1 MDNSYTIKDVIN
13 LLLSKLWLIILCCV
27 VCGSGAFSVAYFLM
41 PKTYESYTSMYVRNS
56 DSVLG
61 GFNIDVGE
69 LNASRSLLSTY
80 VVVLKSNYV
89 MEQVAQ
95 QLELDYSYDELA
107 NVFVMK
113 DNKILLDSLRS
124 KISMSSVDSTEV
136 MRITA
141 ITNNPEISAAICN
154 SLSDSASECLIRIVG
169 AGSVEIID
177 VANPIYSPVSPNK
190 PKITLLGALA
200 GLLVSVLIVFVIDFF
215 DNTIKSSEIIT
226 NKYNKAVFGEII
238 NFGSK
243 KSEGLNSHSTIIDSK
258 MDFNVIENYKSI
270 RSNIIFAFST
280 LNRKVLAVSSANPG
294 EGKST
299 TASNIALAFSQT
311 GGKILLIDGD
321 MRKPVQH
328 KIFNLGNKKGLS
340 TAIGHMNSVEES
352 INKGVNE
359 QLDVMTS
366 GPIPPNPSEM
376 LASQQFVD
384 MIKELESQYD
394 YIIIDT
400 PPVNVVSDT
409 FVMNKVI
416 SGLILVVEYAKTT
429 FYELQDAIKRAD
441 LSEINLIG
449 FVLNNISR
457 KGSGHYY
464 SYKYK
469 YKYKN
474 YEYGYGYRSDTEEK
488 LSNVS
493 IVPAKEEKISD
504 SEKLK
509 EESSEEKTDKE
520 TSDSEKLKEESS
532 EEKTDKE
539 TSDSEKL
546 KEESSEE
553 KTDKETSDSEKL
565 KEESSDEKTDKE
577 TPDSEKLKKESSEEK
592 TDKETPDSEKLKK
605 ESSEEKTDKETSD
618 SEKLKEESSEEKTDK
633 ETSDSEK
640 LKDKSSEE
648 KTDKKVPNNK
658 KSE

>member
-1 MDNSYTIKDVIN
+1 
-13 LLLSKLWLIILCCV
+13 
-27 VCGSGAFSVAYFLM
+27 M

-546 KEESSEE
+546 K
-553 KTDKETSDSEKL
+553 
-565 KEESSDEKTDKE
+565 
-577 TPDSEKLKKESSEEK
+577 
-592 TDKETPDSEKLKK
+592 
-605 ESSEEKTDKETSD
+605 
-618 SEKLKEESSEEKTDK
+618 
-633 ETSDSEK
+633 
-640 LKDKSSEE
+640 DKSSEE